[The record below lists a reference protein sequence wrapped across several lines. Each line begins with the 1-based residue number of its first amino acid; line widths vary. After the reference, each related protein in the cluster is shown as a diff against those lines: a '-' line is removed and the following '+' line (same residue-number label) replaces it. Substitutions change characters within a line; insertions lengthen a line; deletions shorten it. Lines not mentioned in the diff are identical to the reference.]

1 MSSAKISAIKK
12 TTVPVSGLHC
22 ASCVGRVEDVLRK
35 TEGVEEANVNLALES
50 THIVYDSA
58 KVNLADIKDVVKDA
72 GYDLIIPV
80 ETAENEVHLKVLG
93 MHSPHCSGVVTKILS
108 NLEGVEDFKVD
119 FASEKAWVRFNPS
132 LVNEE
137 AIKNAIQ
144 DAGYRPV
151 VISSAEM
158 AGDQEREARAQELAD
173 LKTKLGAAAV
183 LSLFIFL
190 GSMTKLFPW
199 VPSFLQSHYTLALL
213 ATPVQFWAGWRFY
226 AGAWGAAKQRT
237 TTMDTLI
244 AIGTSAA
251 YFYSLVFTL
260 APGVF
265 PPGVGAVYFDT
276 SAMIVTLILLGR
288 FFEARAKGQ
297 ASEAIRKL
305 LGLQAKT
312 ARVIR
317 DGKELDLPIEEVV
330 VGDLISV
337 RPGEKIPV
345 DGIIEAGSSAVDE
358 SMLTGESMPVRKEI
372 GDEVIGATINKT
384 GSFQFKTQ
392 KVGGD
397 TVLANIVRM
406 VEEAQG
412 SKAPIQRL
420 ADLISS
426 YFVPAVLIIASA
438 TFFIWL
444 AFGPDPAFV
453 FAFVNFVAVLIIAC
467 PCALG
472 LATPTAIM
480 VGTGRGAEQGI
491 LIKGGEALE
500 TAHKIS
506 VVVFDKTGTLTEGE
520 PSVTDV
526 LPYGDFDADTTLAL
540 TAAAEKGSEHPIGE
554 AIVTSAETKG
564 LTLGQVTAFDSIT
577 GKGIEAQIDGQKVA
591 VGNAALMTEKGAN
604 YEELVKNVEEL
615 SSQGKTAV
623 YTAVDGQLAGVIAV
637 ADTVKDHSKAAVE
650 QLHRLGIKVVM
661 ITGDNQRTAEAIAA
675 NVGIDMVLAE
685 VLPQD
690 KAAQVKKLQAENEV
704 VAMVGDGINDAP
716 ALAQAD
722 VGIAIGTG
730 TDVAI
735 EASDITLIRDDL
747 RAAVGAISLSKQTI
761 KIIKQNLFWA
771 FFYNTSLV
779 PIAAGI
785 LYPFYGI
792 LLSPIF
798 AAGAMAISSLTVVLN
813 SLRLRRVRID

>member
-1 MSSAKISAIKK
+1 MSASKATAIKK
-12 TTVPVSGLHC
+12 TTVPVTGLHC
-22 ASCVGRVEDVLRK
+22 ASCVGRVEEVLRK
-35 TEGVEEANVNLALES
+35 TDGVEEANVNLALE
-50 THIVYDSA
+50 TTRIVYDSA
-58 KVNLADIKDVVKDA
+58 KVDMTDIKDVVKDA
-72 GYDLIIPV
+72 GYDLIVPE
-80 ETAENEVHLKVLG
+80 ETAKNEVHLKVLG
-93 MHSPHCSGVVTKILS
+93 MHSPHCAGVVTKVLS

-119 FASEKAWVRFNPS
+119 FASEKALVRFNPS
-132 LVNEE
+132 RLGAET
-137 AIKNAIQ
+137 IKNAIQ
-144 DAGYRPV
+144 EAGYRPFI
-151 VISSAEM
+151 ISSAEM
-158 AGDQEREARAQELAD
+158 ALDQEREARRQELAN
-173 LKTKLGAAAV
+173 LKTKLRVAAI
-183 LSLFIFL
+183 LSLLVFL
-190 GSMTKLFPW
+190 GSVPDLFPW
-199 VPSFLQSHYTLALL
+199 TPDFLKSNYVLALL
-213 ATPVQFWAGWRFY
+213 ATPVQFWAGWSFY
-226 AGAWGAAKQRT
+226 TGAWGAAKQRT

-244 AIGTSAA
+244 AIGTSSA
-251 YFYSLVFTL
+251 YFYSLIFTL
-260 APGVF
+260 VPGIF
-265 PPGVGAVYFDT
+265 PVGTGSVYFDT
-276 SAMIVTLILLGR
+276 SAIIITLILLGR
-288 FFEARAKGQ
+288 FLEARAKGQ

-317 DGKELDLPIEEVV
+317 DGQELDLPIEEVA

-345 DGIIEAGSSAVDE
+345 DGIVKTGSSAVDE
-358 SMLTGESMPVRKEI
+358 SMITGESMPVKKET
-372 GDEVIGATINKT
+372 GDEIIGATINKT
-384 GSFQFKTQ
+384 GSFQFTTQ

-420 ADLISS
+420 ADIIAS
-426 YFVPAVLIIASA
+426 YFVPAVLAIATA
-438 TFFIWL
+438 TFIVWL
-444 AFGPDPAFV
+444 IFGPDPAFV
-453 FAFVNFVAVLIIAC
+453 FALVNFVAVLIIAC

-506 VVVFDKTGTLTEGE
+506 AVVFDKTGTLTEGE

-526 LPYGDFDADTTLAL
+526 LTYGDFDADSVLAL

-554 AIVTSAETKG
+554 AIVTSAETKY
-564 LTLGQVTAFDSIT
+564 LTLGQVEKFDSIT
-577 GKGIEAQIDGQKVA
+577 GKGIEAQIGGQKVA
-591 VGNAALMTEKGAN
+591 VGNAALMTEKDAD
-604 YEELVKNVEEL
+604 YRKLSEKVDEL

-623 YTAVDGQLAGVIAV
+623 YTAIDGKLAGVIAV
-637 ADTVKDHSKAAVE
+637 ADTVKDHSKAAVD

-675 NVGIDMVLAE
+675 HVGIDKVLAE

-690 KAAQVKKLQAENEV
+690 KAAQIKKLQSEDEV

-747 RAAVGAISLSKQTI
+747 RAAVSAISLSKQTI
-761 KIIKQNLFWA
+761 KTIKQNLFWA
-771 FFYNTSLV
+771 FFYNTSLI
-779 PIAAGI
+779 PIAAGV

-813 SLRLRRVRID
+813 SLRLRQARIV